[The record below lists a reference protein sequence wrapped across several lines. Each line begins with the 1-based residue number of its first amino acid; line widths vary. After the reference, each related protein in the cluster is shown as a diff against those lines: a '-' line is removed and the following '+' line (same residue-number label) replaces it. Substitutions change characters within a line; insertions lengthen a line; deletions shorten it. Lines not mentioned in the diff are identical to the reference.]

1 MNKLFLFGNVGKDP
15 EVKSFEGGNK
25 VAKFSLATSTHF
37 KDKAGEKKAETQWH
51 NIVFWGKQADL
62 CEKYV
67 KKGSSLIIEGEVRYR
82 TYESDGV
89 TKYITEVF
97 GNALHFA
104 GKKQDES
111 PQDKTPQ
118 AKDDWQGK
126 KTTGAMS
133 DINDLPG
140 ANESDNMPF

>member
-37 KDKAGEKKAETQWH
+37 KDKAGEKKTETQWH

-104 GKKQDES
+104 GKKQDEA
-111 PQDKTPQ
+111 PQDETPQ
-118 AKDDWQGK
+118 AK
-126 KTTGAMS
+126 GAMS
-133 DINDLPG
+133 DINELPG
-140 ANESDNMPF
+140 ANESDNLPF